1 MNMSRYRMRDT
12 WRFLVDSSSLDDTGI
27 RLISMRASL
36 IFLALGPPFWALWI
50 WGGYTPVANLIL
62 ACEIANVATFFGLK
76 RGYSPTLM
84 ARSLL
89 IILYTVVVGSS
100 FALGGIDSATSAW
113 FLVLPLLA
121 CLLLGFSA
129 ALTMT
134 GFTISAVLSLW
145 AIDTFGG
152 GIPDQLSPGTHGP
165 FMLVQ
170 VLGSLSATVIL
181 AGTWVATQKGEQAK
195 RRRAEEGL
203 QTTIRQ
209 MQDGLFVLERKGTS
223 VVDDDF
229 KVVMANQAGHTILAT
244 MPNQEEQLDLNRWF
258 ESLPSHQRLSALAL
272 ERGKPSA
279 VHLVHPFSG
288 QSFDVKVAHWDQ
300 RLVLTLYDVS
310 RQKEVEQKL
319 KDATSQAF
327 EASRSKSE
335 FLANMS
341 HEIRTPMNGIMGMT
355 ELALDTDLSPDQQ
368 DFLTTIQSCADSML
382 GLLNDILDLSRIEAG
397 RMELEVRDFDLR
409 EVLEAV
415 QDALGARATL
425 KKLDWNAFATEDVPN
440 TVTGDSLRLRQ
451 VLLNLAGNAMK
462 FTDKGEVVIET
473 RLIERQDDNAK
484 IRFEVR
490 DTGCGIPA
498 EVLPTLFEKF
508 TQADSSTTRT
518 HGGSGLGLAISREL
532 VGLMGGRMG
541 ALSTEG
547 EGSTFWFEM
556 EFPVTQSLM
565 PPAGTA
571 EVLVGR
577 RVLLVDDIETN
588 LRVISG
594 QVRRMGCRYETA
606 SNANEALARLQDG
619 IINGDPFSIMLCDNL
634 MPGMSG
640 MQLANEV
647 SKDPRFDGLLML
659 LMSSNRDQG
668 DIALARTSGYVGH
681 LVKPVKYTALKR
693 ELLTL
698 LGETE
703 PLAALDAPKAPVDVT
718 ADGVKAPESP
728 TEGYVLLAE
737 DNMVNR
743 KLAERILTTAGHQ
756 VDWAENGL
764 MAVEMAAKKPYDVIL
779 MDCQMPVMDGY
790 EATKQIRA
798 LGGLNTTI
806 PIIALTANAMVGDR
820 NKCIAAGM
828 DDYVTK
834 PLKRESFLEVL
845 RHWIGKTRE
854 SA

>member
-1 MNMSRYRMRDT
+1 MPRYNLSDT
-12 WRFLVDSSSLDDTGI
+12 WRFLVDSNTLDDPGI
-27 RLISMRASL
+27 RLMSMRASL
-36 IFLALGPPFWALWI
+36 IFLALGPPFWALWM
-50 WGGYTPVANLIL
+50 WGGYSPVAHLIL
-62 ACEIANVATFFGLK
+62 ACEVANVTTYFGLR
-76 RGYSPTLM
+76 RGYAPKMM

-89 IILYTVVVGSS
+89 VILYTVIVGSC
-100 FALGGIDSATSAW
+100 FALGGIESAASAW
-113 FLVLPLLA
+113 FLTLPLLA

-129 ALTMT
+129 AVTMT
-134 GFTISAVLSLW
+134 GFTIAAVLCFG
-145 AIDTFGG
+145 AIDLFGG
-152 GIPDQLSPGTHGP
+152 GIADQVRPEIHLP

-170 VLGSLSATVIL
+170 TLGALSATVIL

-195 RRRAEEGL
+195 RKRAEEGL
-203 QTTIRQ
+203 QATIQQ
-209 MQDGLFVLERKGTS
+209 MQDGLFVLERKGDS
-223 VVDDDF
+223 VLDDEF
-229 KVVMANQAGHTILAT
+229 KVIMANQAGRTILAT
-244 MPNQEEQLDLNRWF
+244 MPNQEDPLDINRWF

-272 ERGKPSA
+272 ERGTSA
-279 VHLVHPFSG
+279 PVHLVHPFSG
-288 QSFDVKVAHWDQ
+288 QSFDVKIAHWDQ
-300 RLVLTLYDVS
+300 RLVLTFYDVS
-310 RQKEVEQKL
+310 RQKEAERKL
-319 KDATSQAF
+319 KEATNQAF

-355 ELALDTDLSPDQQ
+355 ELALETDLNPDQH

-397 RMELEVRDFDLR
+397 RMELEVRDFQIR
-409 EVLEAV
+409 KVLEEV
-415 QDALGARATL
+415 QDALGARATISN
-425 KKLDWNAFATEDVPN
+425 LDWNAFATEDVPN

-462 FTDKGEVVIET
+462 FTKKGEVVIET
-473 RLIERQDDNAK
+473 RLMERQDDNAK

-498 EVLPTLFEKF
+498 EVLPILFEKF

-547 EGSTFWFEM
+547 EGSTFWFEI
-556 EFPVTQSLM
+556 EFPVAQSLM

-619 IINGDPFSIMLCDNL
+619 IINNDPFSILLCDNL

-647 SKDPRFDGLLML
+647 RKDARFDGLLML
-659 LMSSNRDQG
+659 LMSSNHAQG
-668 DIALARTSGYVGH
+668 DTALARTSGYVGH
-681 LVKPVKYTALKR
+681 LVKPVKYPVLKR
-693 ELLTL
+693 ELLAL

-703 PLAALDAPKAPVDVT
+703 PLASHDSAHSATEITDADFEPALTAPS
-718 ADGVKAPESP
+718 GLI
-728 TEGYVLLAE
+728 LLAE
-737 DNMVNR
+737 DNSVNR
-743 KLAERILTTAGHQ
+743 KLAERILAAAGHQ
-756 VDWAENGL
+756 VEWAGNGL
-764 MAVEMAAKKPYDVIL
+764 IALKMAAEKDYDVIL
-779 MDCQMPVMDGY
+779 MDCQMPEMDGY
-790 EATKQIRA
+790 EATKRIRA
-798 LGGLNTTI
+798 LGGSNITI

-820 NKCIAAGM
+820 NRCIAAGM

-834 PLKRESFLEVL
+834 PLKRETFLEVL
-845 RHWIGKTRE
+845 KLWLEKARE

>member
-1 MNMSRYRMRDT
+1 MATQRIKHL
-12 WRFLVDSSSLDDTGI
+12 WRFLVDSGSLDEAGI
-27 RLISMRASL
+27 RRLSMRMSL
-36 IFLALGPPFWALWI
+36 IFLALGPPFAALWF
-50 WGGYTPVANLIL
+50 WAGYVPVANLIIG
-62 ACEIANVATFFGLK
+62 CEIANVATFFALK
-76 RGYSPTLM
+76 RGYSATNM
-84 ARSLL
+84 ARCLL
-89 IILYTVVVGSS
+89 VILYTVLVGSS
-100 FALGGIDSATSAW
+100 FALGGIQTIGSAW
-113 FLVLPLLA
+113 FLTLPLLA
-121 CLLLGFSA
+121 CLLLGFA
-129 ALTMT
+129 AAVTMT
-134 GFTISAVLSLW
+134 GFTIAAILSFW
-145 AIDTFGG
+145 AMDSFAG
-152 GIPDQLSPGTHGP
+152 GIPSQVRAEIQSP

-170 VLGSLSATVIL
+170 LLGSLSATVML
-181 AGTWVATQKGEQAK
+181 AGAWVATQKSEQSK
-195 RRRAEEGL
+195 RKRAEEGL
-203 QTTIRQ
+203 QTTIQQ
-209 MQDGLFVLERKGTS
+209 MQDGLFVLERKKGS
-223 VVDDDF
+223 ANHDDF
-229 KVVMANQAGHTILAT
+229 EVVLANQAGRKILAT
-244 MPNQEEQLDLNRWF
+244 MPDQEVQLDLNRWF
-258 ESLPSHQRLSALAL
+258 ESLPSFQRLNALAL
-272 ERGKPSA
+272 ERGKPSH

-300 RLVLTLYDVS
+300 RLVLTFYDVS

-319 KDATSQAF
+319 KDATNQAF
-327 EASRSKSE
+327 EANRSKSE

-341 HEIRTPMNGIMGMT
+341 HEIRTPMNGIMGMA
-355 ELALDTDLSPDQQ
+355 ELALETDLSPDQH

-382 GLLNDILDLSRIEAG
+382 ALLNDILDLSRIEAG
-397 RMELEVRDFDLR
+397 RMELEVRDFNLR
-409 EVLEAV
+409 KVLEDV
-415 QDALGARATL
+415 QDSLGARATM
-425 KKLDWNAFATEDVPN
+425 KNLDWNAFATEDVPN

-484 IRFEVR
+484 IRFEIR

-508 TQADSSTTRT
+508 IQADSSTTRT

-532 VGLMGGRMG
+532 VALMGGRIG

-577 RVLLVDDIETN
+577 RVLLVDDIDTN

-606 SNANEALARLQDG
+606 QNANEGLARLQDG
-619 IINGDPFSIMLCDNL
+619 IINNDPFSIMLCDNL

-647 SKDPRFDGLLML
+647 RKDPRFDGLLML
-659 LMSSNRDQG
+659 LMSSNRSRG
-668 DIALARTSGYVGH
+668 DVSLGRTSGFSGH
-681 LVKPVKYTALKR
+681 LTKPVKYPILKR
-693 ELLTL
+693 ELLSL

-703 PLAALDAPKAPVDVT
+703 PLSTLEPPKSPSGAT
-718 ADGVKAPESP
+718 ADEIEVAVQTPCGLI
-728 TEGYVLLAE
+728 LLAE
-737 DNMVNR
+737 DNAVNH
-743 KLAERILTTAGHQ
+743 KLAARILTQAGHE
-756 VDWAENGL
+756 VEWACDGKVAL
-764 MAVEMAAKKPYDVIL
+764 EMAAKKNYDVIL
-779 MDCQMPVMDGY
+779 MDCQMPEMDGY
-790 EATKQIRA
+790 ESTKQIRG
-798 LGGLNTTI
+798 LGGANATI

-820 NKCIAAGM
+820 NKCLAAGM

-834 PLKRESFLEVL
+834 PLKREAFLKVL
-845 RHWIGKTRE
+845 QDWLAKARE

>member
-1 MNMSRYRMRDT
+1 MPKRRIQDT
-12 WRFLVDSSSLDDTGI
+12 WRFLVDSSSLDDAGI
-27 RLISMRASL
+27 RLMSMRASL
-36 IFLALGPPFWALWI
+36 VFLALGPPFWALWI
-50 WGGYTPVANLIL
+50 WAGYTPVAHLIL
-62 ACEIANVATFFGLK
+62 ACEVANMATYGALR
-76 RGYSPTLM
+76 RGYSPRVM
-84 ARSLL
+84 AKALL
-89 IILYTVVVGSS
+89 GILYTVIVGSC
-100 FALGGIDSATSAW
+100 FAMGGIETAGSAW
-113 FLVLPLLA
+113 LLTMPLLA

-129 ALTMT
+129 AVLMS
-134 GFTISAVLSLW
+134 GFTIAAILGFW
-145 AIDTFGG
+145 ALDAFGG
-152 GIPDQLSPGTHGP
+152 GIPSQTLPEVQRP
-165 FMLVQ
+165 FFLIQ
-170 VLGSLSATVIL
+170 ILGSLSATVIL
-181 AGTWVATQKGEQAK
+181 AGTWVATQRSEQAK
-195 RRRAEEGL
+195 RKQAEEGL
-203 QTTIRQ
+203 QATIQQ
-209 MQDGLFVLERKGTS
+209 MQDGLFVLERKGDS
-223 VVDDDF
+223 VLDDDF
-229 KVVMANQAGHTILAT
+229 KVVTANQAGQTILAT

-258 ESLPSHQRLSALAL
+258 ESLPSHQRLPALAL
-272 ERGKPSA
+272 ERGITSN
-279 VHLVHPFSG
+279 VELVHPFSG

-300 RLVLTLYDVS
+300 RLVLTFYDVS

-319 KDATSQAF
+319 KDATNQAF

-341 HEIRTPMNGIMGMT
+341 HEIRTPMNGIMGMA

-382 GLLNDILDLSRIEAG
+382 TLLNDILDLSRIEAG
-397 RMELEVRDFDLR
+397 RMELEVRDFPIR
-409 EVLEAV
+409 KVLEEV
-415 QDALGARATL
+415 QDSLGARATL
-425 KKLDWNAFATEDVPN
+425 KKIDWNAFATEDVPIA
-440 TVTGDSLRLRQ
+440 VTGDSLRLRQ

-462 FTDKGEVVIET
+462 FTDKGEVLIET

-484 IRFEVR
+484 IRFEIR

-547 EGSTFWFEM
+547 EGSTFWFEL

-619 IINGDPFSIMLCDNL
+619 ILNGDPFSIMLCDNL

-640 MQLANEV
+640 MQVANEV
-647 SKDPRFDGLLML
+647 RKDPSFDGLLML
-659 LMSSNRDQG
+659 LMSSSRDKG
-668 DIALARTSGYVGH
+668 DVALARTSGYVGH
-681 LVKPVKYTALKR
+681 LVKPVKYPVLKR
-693 ELLTL
+693 ELLAL

-703 PLAALDAPKAPVDVT
+703 PLAAHDPPQAPAEETVGETKVQA
-718 ADGVKAPESP
+718 SP
-728 TEGYVLLAE
+728 TGGSILLAE
-737 DNMVNR
+737 DNLVNR
-743 KLAERILTTAGHQ
+743 KLAERILSMAGHE
-756 VDWAENGL
+756 VEWAENGAIAL
-764 MAVEMAAKKPYDVIL
+764 SMAEQKDYDVIL
-779 MDCQMPVMDGY
+779 MDCQMPEMDGY
-790 EATKQIRA
+790 EATKRIRA

-820 NKCIAAGM
+820 NKCLAAGM

-834 PLKRESFLEVL
+834 PLKRESFLKVL
-845 RHWIGKTRE
+845 QHWIGVTRE